1 MELMEGW
8 YLYIL
13 VGLACGV
20 FSATF
25 GVGSGILMIPILVL
39 AFSTQQK
46 SAQGICLAV
55 MVPMALVGAIRYRI
69 NPEID
74 VDMRLV
80 GLLAIGGVVGAL
92 IGSWIAGRVPALLLR
107 RMFAIVMIIAA
118 VRMLVVKGPQPKP
131 SDQAPAEQSQ
141 TSPSDPGR
149 PETETGNPDST

>member
-1 MELMEGW
+1 MEGW

-39 AFSTQQK
+39 AFATKQK

-55 MVPMALVGAIRYRI
+55 MVPMALVGAIRYQM
-69 NPEID
+69 NPKIV
-74 VDMRLV
+74 VDMKLV
-80 GLLAIGGVVGAL
+80 GLLTIGGVVGAL
-92 IGSWIAGRVPALLLR
+92 IGARIAAKLHPDVLR

-118 VRMLVVKGPQPKP
+118 VRMLIVKGPKP
-131 SDQAPAEQSQ
+131 ADQTQTKESQ
-141 TSPSDPGR
+141 TSPSEPGR
-149 PETETGNPDST
+149 PETETGYPDST